1 MKNKGN
7 WLGIIFTMLI
17 LTTCSMTVH
26 AAETDGEGDTTL
38 APYFLIEGTEASADS
53 FPLKKTE
60 VVTNINGV
68 IAETFV
74 TQTYTNEGE
83 IPINASYVFPASTR
97 VTVHGMTMQIG
108 NEVITAKIKE
118 KQEAKQEYEQAKSEG
133 KSASLLE
140 EQRPNVFTMD
150 VANVMPGDT
159 IRIELHYTE
168 LIVPSE
174 GTYQFVF
181 PTVAGPRYSSPHV
194 PKTMETDGW
203 IASPF
208 LKAGEEPSERYNITV
223 NLSAGVPISE
233 LTCSSHAVDVAWT
246 GDTAAQVTL
255 SNPAEFAGDR
265 DFILDYKLTGNQVNC
280 GLTLGKG
287 EKENFFML
295 MVQPPERYQTEDI
308 TPREYIFVLD
318 VSGSM
323 YGYPLDTAK
332 KLIRDLVTNL
342 RETDRFNLILF
353 SGASLQMSPVSVP
366 ATVENIGKATALID
380 AQEGGGGTELV
391 PALENALAIPAE
403 KEVSRSIVVITDGYI
418 AEEKEIFDLINK
430 NAGAASFFSFGI
442 GSSVNRY
449 LIDGIAQTGMGDAF
463 VVTDDQKAAE
473 TAEKFRTYIQ
483 YPLLT
488 DIRVDYEGFDVYEV
502 EPSVLSTLFAQRPIV
517 LFGKWRGEPAGT
529 IRITGK
535 SGSRDYVQE
544 IQVSDAEPLEENNI
558 IRYLWARK
566 KVERLTDYGFSEDL
580 KGAAKKEV
588 TQIGLDYSMIT
599 PYTSFIAVTET
610 IRNESGESTDVK
622 QPIPLPRQVSD
633 LAIGGYTVGS
643 EPGFMLLLAFA
654 AAAAG
659 INVYSRNRRR
669 RTAGRDD

>member
-1 MKNKGN
+1 
-7 WLGIIFTMLI
+7 
-17 LTTCSMTVH
+17 
-26 AAETDGEGDTTL
+26 
-38 APYFLIEGTEASADS
+38 
-53 FPLKKTE
+53 
-60 VVTNINGV
+60 
-68 IAETFV
+68 
-74 TQTYTNEGE
+74 
-83 IPINASYVFPASTR
+83 
-97 VTVHGMTMQIG
+97 
-108 NEVITAKIKE
+108 
-118 KQEAKQEYEQAKSEG
+118 
-133 KSASLLE
+133 
-140 EQRPNVFTMD
+140 
-150 VANVMPGDT
+150 
-159 IRIELHYTE
+159 
-168 LIVPSE
+168 
-174 GTYQFVF
+174 
-181 PTVAGPRYSSPHV
+181 
-194 PKTMETDGW
+194 
-203 IASPF
+203 
-208 LKAGEEPSERYNITV
+208 
-223 NLSAGVPISE
+223 
-233 LTCSSHAVDVAWT
+233 
-246 GDTAAQVTL
+246 
-255 SNPAEFAGDR
+255 
-265 DFILDYKLTGNQVNC
+265 
-280 GLTLGKG
+280 
-287 EKENFFML
+287 ML

-449 LIDGIAQTGMGDAF
+449 LIDGIAQTGMGEAF

-566 KVERLTDYGFSEDL
+566 RWRG
-580 KGAAKKEV
+580 
-588 TQIGLDYSMIT
+588 
-599 PYTSFIAVTET
+599 
-610 IRNESGESTDVK
+610 
-622 QPIPLPRQVSD
+622 
-633 LAIGGYTVGS
+633 
-643 EPGFMLLLAFA
+643 
-654 AAAAG
+654 
-659 INVYSRNRRR
+659 
-669 RTAGRDD
+669 

>member
-1 MKNKGN
+1 M
-7 WLGIIFTMLI
+7 
-17 LTTCSMTVH
+17 
-26 AAETDGEGDTTL
+26 
-38 APYFLIEGTEASADS
+38 
-53 FPLKKTE
+53 
-60 VVTNINGV
+60 
-68 IAETFV
+68 
-74 TQTYTNEGE
+74 
-83 IPINASYVFPASTR
+83 
-97 VTVHGMTMQIG
+97 
-108 NEVITAKIKE
+108 
-118 KQEAKQEYEQAKSEG
+118 
-133 KSASLLE
+133 
-140 EQRPNVFTMD
+140 
-150 VANVMPGDT
+150 
-159 IRIELHYTE
+159 
-168 LIVPSE
+168 
-174 GTYQFVF
+174 
-181 PTVAGPRYSSPHV
+181 
-194 PKTMETDGW
+194 
-203 IASPF
+203 
-208 LKAGEEPSERYNITV
+208 
-223 NLSAGVPISE
+223 
-233 LTCSSHAVDVAWT
+233 
-246 GDTAAQVTL
+246 
-255 SNPAEFAGDR
+255 
-265 DFILDYKLTGNQVNC
+265 NC

-449 LIDGIAQTGMGDAF
+449 LIDGIAQTGMGEAF